1 MKMQPMQVHLSVG
14 QPEKALTTSSDS
26 LVHRLTNTSRTWWKI
41 RRHVRP
47 DGRHLNDQITD
58 KAISYIDRQ
67 KKAAPDKPFFL
78 YYAPGATHAPH
89 QVDKYWSD
97 QYKGKFDKGWDA
109 YREEVFERQK
119 KLGVIP
125 ADAKLPDRNPD
136 IKAWDNYLRKSRN
149 SMPASWRCM
158 QVT

>member
-1 MKMQPMQVHLSVG
+1 MLFPQTDQYKP
-14 QPEKALTTSSDS
+14 D
-26 LVHRLTNTSRTWWKI
+26 LVEDQA
-41 RRHVRP
+41 HVRP
-47 DGRHLNDQITD
+47 DGRHLSAQITD

-97 QYKGKFDKGWDA
+97 QYRGKFDKGWDA

-119 KLGVIP
+119 KFGIIP
-125 ADAKLPDRNPD
+125 ADANFPIATQILRPG
-136 IKAWDNYLRKSRN
+136 INYQRTRKGF
-149 SMPASWRCM
+149 MHASWKSMR
-158 QVT
+158 VI